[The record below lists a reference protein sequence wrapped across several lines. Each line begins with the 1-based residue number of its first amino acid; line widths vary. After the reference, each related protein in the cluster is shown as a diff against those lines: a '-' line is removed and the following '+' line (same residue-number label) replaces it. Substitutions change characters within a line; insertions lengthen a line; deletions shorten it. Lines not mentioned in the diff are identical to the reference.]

1 MSRAEMRRQKRE
13 TEKSKTATYNLTQ
26 AQLDTMIDAALGK
39 RIDDA
44 KQAATEKAMTQAVTL
59 MLVLPLEVL
68 MDHYWKKSYAKR
80 IPEFTQYVL
89 EYFEKWENGELD
101 MDELKRDLWEYGGVK
116 LEAEDSA

>member
-26 AQLDTMIDAALGK
+26 AQLDAMIDAALGK

-44 KQAATEKAMTQAVTL
+44 KQAAAEKAMTQAVTL

-89 EYFEKWENGELD
+89 EYFEKWENGEQD